1 MVSSRHIAEIETWCI
16 APKGEAPESRRA
28 RIRKYEDFFF
38 PASLAVP
45 DDVRAMEGVHTGS
58 EALNNGWN
66 DLALGH
72 KTLVDGADAA
82 GKVMARGGR
91 YLGEE
96 DYVGGGIFSAVDD
109 EDEVY
114 F

>member
-1 MVSSRHIAEIETWCI
+1 MCI
-16 APKGEAPESRRA
+16 RDRSFGTGEA
-28 RIRKYEDFFF
+28 
-38 PASLAVP
+38 LA
-45 DDVRAMEGVHTGS
+45 
-58 EALNNGWN
+58 
-66 DLALGH
+66 
-72 KTLVDGADAA
+72 VDGADAA

>member
-1 MVSSRHIAEIETWCI
+1 M
-16 APKGEAPESRRA
+16 
-28 RIRKYEDFFF
+28 
-38 PASLAVP
+38 
-45 DDVRAMEGVHTGS
+45 
-58 EALNNGWN
+58 
-66 DLALGH
+66 
-72 KTLVDGADAA
+72 DGADAA

>member
-1 MVSSRHIAEIETWCI
+1 
-16 APKGEAPESRRA
+16 
-28 RIRKYEDFFF
+28 
-38 PASLAVP
+38 
-45 DDVRAMEGVHTGS
+45 
-58 EALNNGWN
+58 
-66 DLALGH
+66 
-72 KTLVDGADAA
+72 
-82 GKVMARGGR
+82 MARGGR